1 MTDMDSVTKV
11 TETTRSGISGLTA
24 MMVVAVLG
32 GMARQAHQI
41 LSGKKVTII
50 HFFMRA
56 IISGF
61 IGLVCYFAL
70 PPATAWSFATTGLM
84 SWLGA
89 DGVALLL
96 QIFFQRKNDK

>member
-1 MTDMDSVTKV
+1 MNDPEPVAKV
-11 TETTRSGISGLTA
+11 VDGARSGLIA

-32 GMARQAHQI
+32 GAARQAHQI
-41 LSGKKVTII
+41 LSGKKVSVV
-50 HFFMRA
+50 HFLLRG

-70 PPATAWSFATTGLM
+70 PPATAWSFATTGLL

-89 DGVALLL
+89 DSVGLLL
-96 QIFFQRKNDK
+96 QVVFRKGDREK

>member
-1 MTDMDSVTKV
+1 MIDPDPMKTINSAK
-11 TETTRSGISGLTA
+11 GGLA
-24 MMVVAVLG
+24 VMLIVAVAG
-32 GMARQAHQI
+32 GVARQAHQI
-41 LSGKKVTII
+41 LSGKKVTVYQ
-50 HFFMRA
+50 FGLRA
-56 IISGF
+56 FISTF

-96 QIFFQRKNDK
+96 QIFFQKRDK